1 MAKKKRKLVLTPVK
15 QACCTI
21 MYNHRDLPGGCQPL
35 RAVQKVVISV
45 LTFSFVCLP
54 FAEATENK
62 NLESTFRHL
71 YEGSLLSL
79 RTPYFGKTL
88 EFNSSGLLLNH
99 LVAGPWSTCGLLRVE
114 KLRVNEHGV
123 EIDGK
128 RVILALRSGEKDRQE
143 ATSGKLQVVP
153 ILTTRDVRIRV
164 QMSPENQDQINNSLA
179 QIFQGGQ
186 LLDRVS
192 GYWKPTISE
201 VSDVK
206 GCWQRTPG
214 AVVGELEG
222 NRRVYCGGPGF
233 VPPKAIESP
242 DPEYTPAARHQR
254 LEGTAVIS
262 VVVNEKG
269 FPEMLEIVRGLGEG
283 LDIEALVTVARW
295 RFEPALKDGKA
306 VAILVNVEVTFR
318 LG

>member
-1 MAKKKRKLVLTPVK
+1 
-15 QACCTI
+15 
-21 MYNHRDLPGGCQPL
+21 L
-35 RAVQKVVISV
+35 RAVQKVAISV

-54 FAEATENK
+54 FAEATEDR
-62 NLESTFRHL
+62 NLESAFRHL
-71 YEGSLLSL
+71 YGGSLLSL

-88 EFNSSGLLLNH
+88 EFNSSGLLLNN

-114 KLRVNEHGV
+114 KLRVNQHGI

-128 RVILALRSGEKDRQE
+128 RVILALRLEEKDHQA
-143 ATSGKLQVVP
+143 ATSAKLQVVP

-192 GYWKPTISE
+192 GYWKPTIS
-201 VSDVK
+201 DVK
-206 GCWQRTPG
+206 ALWKSTPG
-214 AVVGELEG
+214 TVIGELEG
-222 NRRVYCGGPGF
+222 NRPVYRGGPGLI
-233 VPPKAIESP
+233 PPKAVESP

-295 RFEPALKDGKA
+295 RFNPALKDGKA
-306 VAILVNVEVTFR
+306 VAVLVNVEVTFR